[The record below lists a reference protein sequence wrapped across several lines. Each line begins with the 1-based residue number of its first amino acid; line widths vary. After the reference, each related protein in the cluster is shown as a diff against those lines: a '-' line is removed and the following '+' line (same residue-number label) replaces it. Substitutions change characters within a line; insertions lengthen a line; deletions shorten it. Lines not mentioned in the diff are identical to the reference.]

1 MAKFFRESQFV
12 LAAVALL
19 LFVVFALFSKTFF
32 NLANIMNV
40 LQRCV
45 ELGLLSIGMTLCLMT
60 GGINLSLPAL
70 CSFNTVIIAMFSVN
84 LGLPVVSGILVSLL
98 ASILGGLLNG
108 YLIACLKVAPMLAT
122 LGTQACFT
130 GLGLVLT
137 GGGAISGLPASYTYL
152 GNGKLGG
159 FFPAQLVVLI
169 IVAAIMM
176 FFMKYAGAGRK
187 ILLVGTNSKVAE
199 FCGINSTRIIITAY
213 VISSF
218 MAFLAAV
225 IISSRLASGRPDVA
239 DAYLMQTIVATIL
252 GGASVAGGKGSILGC
267 LLGVLV
273 FSLLSNGLV
282 HLLTANAGFYAEVVN
297 GVLLLAL
304 LSSQMLTGD
313 HWRSV
318 KRKFLALGRR
328 DL

>member
-1 MAKFFRESQFV
+1 MGKIVRDSHFMLGV
-12 LAAVALL
+12 IAL
-19 LFVVFALFSKTFF
+19 ALFAVFSLFSTSFF
-32 NLANIMNV
+32 NLSNIMTV

-45 ELGLLSIGMTLCLMT
+45 EVGLLSIGMTLCLMT

-84 LGLPVVSGILVSLL
+84 LGLPVTVGIAVALI

-137 GGGAISGLPASYTYL
+137 GGGAISGLPASCTFL
-152 GNGKLGG
+152 GNGKLAG
-159 FFPAQLVVLI
+159 FFPAQFVVLI
-169 IVAAIMM
+169 VVSAVMM
-176 FFMKYAGAGRK
+176 YFMKYAAAGRK

-199 FCGINSTRIIITAY
+199 FCGINSTRIIIMTY
-213 VISSF
+213 VISSL

-239 DAYLMQTIVATIL
+239 DAYLMQAIVATIL
-252 GGASVAGGKGSILGC
+252 GGASVIGGKGSISGC

-273 FSLLSNGLV
+273 FSVLSNGLV
-282 HLLTANAGFYAEVVN
+282 HLLTANASFYAEVVN
-297 GVLLLAL
+297 GALLLAL
-304 LSSQMLTGD
+304 LSSQMLTGER
-313 HWRSV
+313 WRSV
-318 KRKFLALGRR
+318 KRKLLAFGRR
-328 DL
+328 DQ